1 MILYDATWTYI
12 YIYIMCV
19 CMCMYICIYIY
30 YVCMCMYMYIYIL
43 CVCMYSY
50 IYFNV
55 YVYIIYNYIYILYT
69 WYDDIWWLQNFR
81 HAWNCLDVLC
91 LWNENDRDLFQ
102 TCCTACAAQTWA
114 NWSQFTYLL
123 GHLHSFHAS
132 TNVHSV
138 IEKSPKS
145 NPTNLCAWQAPP
157 PTRALPLSSSN
168 TANHEH
174 MAHMAGHWLSQN
186 EKSNAN
192 WCKLTIQSSAWQKTW
207 SECSGLCIQ
216 HGMRSCQ

>member
-1 MILYDATWTYI
+1 MMITK
-12 YIYIMCV
+12 
-19 CMCMYICIYIY
+19 
-30 YVCMCMYMYIYIL
+30 
-43 CVCMYSY
+43 
-50 IYFNV
+50 
-55 YVYIIYNYIYILYT
+55 
-69 WYDDIWWLQNFR
+69 LQ
-81 HAWNCLDVLC
+81 ACLELPGCSMSVK
-91 LWNENDRDLFQ
+91 WKRPS
-102 TCCTACAAQTWA
+102 CTACAAQTWA

-138 IEKSPKS
+138 IERSPKS

-192 WCKLTIQSSAWQKTW
+192 WCKLTIQSSAWQKTR
-207 SECSGLCIQ
+207 SECSGLCGYAFSTAWGRVNICLFL
-216 HGMRSCQ
+216 HDSMLCHLFGLGSTSTTAYALSNLAYPFVLWLSRDTLGEWCGASH